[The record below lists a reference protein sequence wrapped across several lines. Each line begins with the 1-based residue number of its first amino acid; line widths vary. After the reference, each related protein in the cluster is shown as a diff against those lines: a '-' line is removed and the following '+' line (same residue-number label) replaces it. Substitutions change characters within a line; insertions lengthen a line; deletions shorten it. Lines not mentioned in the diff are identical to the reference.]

1 MKRYR
6 LAMAR
11 YGREIGQLRT
21 YLPDLETLLVCLLA
35 VGTVLRGI
43 AASKSG
49 KFLRKS
55 TQDLIKL
62 GP

>member
-1 MKRYR
+1 
-6 LAMAR
+6 MAR

-49 KFLRKS
+49 KLFRIS